1 MKALLGTLIF
11 TVLAPG
17 PVLVG
22 VPYLL
27 VTSGLE
33 LSFAIGNLRFIGIIP
48 IAIGTACYIWTAW
61 DFVFTGK
68 GTPAPV
74 GPPKM
79 LVSRRLYRI
88 VRNPMYIGVLL
99 ILVGEVILFMSWTL
113 LAYAGLVW
121 FLFHLFVV
129 FYEEPN
135 LRKKFG
141 ASYEEYRN
149 SVPRWIPRVKRAK
162 LTVE

>member
-48 IAIGTACYIWTAW
+48 IAIGTAGYIWTAW
-61 DFVFTGK
+61 DFVFAGK

-74 GPPKM
+74 GPPRM

-88 VRNPMYIGVLL
+88 VRNPMYIGVLF
-99 ILVGEVILFMSWTL
+99 ILVGEAILFMSWTL
-113 LAYAGLVW
+113 LAYAGLAW

-129 FYEEPN
+129 CYEEPN

-141 ASYEEYRN
+141 ASYEEYLN
-149 SVPRWIPRVKRAK
+149 SVPRWIPRAKRAK
-162 LTVE
+162 LTAE